1 MSHVAEMFFFNCF
14 LIVLLLFYYNNNIKY
29 YYYYYDYYYYFI
41 IIIAVVALDFFYT
54 STLDLYTYNC
64 STLHPLVS
72 APVFTRQCSRTI
84 LTHALR
90 R

>member
-1 MSHVAEMFFFNCF
+1 MSHVAEMFFFIVF
-14 LIVLLLFYYNNNIKY
+14 IVLLLFYNDNNNNKY
-29 YYYYYDYYYYFI
+29 YYYYYFI
-41 IIIAVVALDFFYT
+41 IIIAVVALDFSYT